1 MEEKDASRTITQTGP
16 RTGKYHMQQEQGW
29 GKPAGEEVLL
39 RWASKIGCFLLP
51 KGKAKSPS
59 SLDADWSAVTKISQS
74 TAGTM
79 NPEPHGFS
87 SESQDIT
94 EGIIEYL
101 KNNLTEEELQN
112 LLAEDQTLES
122 IKAEVDLS
130 RDEEDALYKSLN
142 QLRKEIATE
151 DKDSLQKEQQHRHQ
165 FLQEFPR
172 VKMKLEECIRE
183 LHALADKV
191 GKIHRDSTISHI
203 VANSTSTVSGILTI
217 LGLALAPVTAG
228 VSLPLC
234 ATGVGLGVA
243 AAITSVSTS
252 IVDHSARLS
261 AKVKASKLMSTG
273 DCEGAVNAVL
283 PSLVSTTESC
293 NQASS
298 NIRKNDHAKEL
309 AKLLVTNHR
318 CLMTSGNISIQI
330 GNPVQKT
337 IASTALKMTKGAR
350 VMGMATAGVF
360 LLTDVVSLVQE
371 SKHLHEGAKTESAE
385 ELREQ
390 AWELERKLEELTKI
404 YKNLLGTDSMT
415 P

>member
-1 MEEKDASRTITQTGP
+1 MSMPLSP
-16 RTGKYHMQQEQGW
+16 RRHQ
-29 GKPAGEEVLL
+29 V
-39 RWASKIGCFLLP
+39 
-51 KGKAKSPS
+51 
-59 SLDADWSAVTKISQS
+59 
-74 TAGTM
+74 
-79 NPEPHGFS
+79 EPPR
-87 SESQDIT
+87 ESQDIT

-112 LLAEDQTLES
+112 LLAEDQNLES

-130 RDEEDALYKSLN
+130 RDEEDALYEALN

-172 VKMKLEECIRE
+172 VKMKLEEHIRE

-191 GKIHRDSTISHI
+191 GKIHRDCTISHI

-252 IVDHSARLS
+252 IVDHSARSS
-261 AKVKASKLMSTG
+261 AKAKASKLMSTG
-273 DCEGAVNAVL
+273 DCEHAVNAVR

-298 NIRKNDHAKEL
+298 NIRKNDRAKEL

-318 CLMTSGNISIQI
+318 CLMTSGTISIQI

-337 IASTALKMTKGAR
+337 IASTALKMAKGAR
-350 VMGMATAGVF
+350 VMGMATVGVF
-360 LLTDVVSLVQE
+360 LLIDVVSLVQE

-390 AWELERKLEELTKI
+390 ARELERKLEELTEI